1 MLWIASIALIFSFIY
16 LVYAIINPE
25 RF

>member
-1 MLWIASIALIFSFIY
+1 MLCLSAIVLALCMAY
-16 LVYAIINPE
+16 LVYAIIDPD

>member
-1 MLWIASIALIFSFIY
+1 FIY

>member
-1 MLWIASIALIFSFIY
+1 MLYLSAIVLALCMIY

-25 RF
+25 KF